1 MEDEKLIDLYW
12 QRDENAIKLTAE
24 KYRNY
29 CSTIAKNILGN
40 GEDTEECLNDT
51 WLSAWNAIPPHRP
64 DKLSLFL
71 GKITR
76 ELAINRYKA
85 NIAQKRGG
93 GEMELA
99 LDELS
104 SFISSKNT
112 VEENIEAETL
122 AKAINAFLRK
132 QPEKQA
138 NMFIL
143 RYFHFYPISQIA
155 EKYSASESKIKS
167 VLFRMRKKLY
177 SYLES
182 EDLI

>member
-1 MEDEKLIDLYW
+1 
-12 QRDENAIKLTAE
+12 
-24 KYRNY
+24 
-29 CSTIAKNILGN
+29 
-40 GEDTEECLNDT
+40 
-51 WLSAWNAIPPHRP
+51 
-64 DKLSLFL
+64 
-71 GKITR
+71 
-76 ELAINRYKA
+76 
-85 NIAQKRGG
+85 
-93 GEMELA
+93 MELA

-104 SFISSKNT
+104 AFISSKNT
-112 VEENIEAETL
+112 VEENIEAEAV

-155 EKYSASESKIKS
+155 AKYSVSESKVKS

-182 EDLI
+182 EDLL

>member
-1 MEDEKLIDLYW
+1 MEDEKIIDLYW

-29 CSTIAKNILGN
+29 CGAIARNILGN
-40 GEDTEECLNDT
+40 GEDAEECVNDT
-51 WLSAWNAIPPHRP
+51 WLRTWNAIPPHKP
-64 DKLSLFL
+64 EKLSLFL

-85 NIAQKRGG
+85 NSAQKRGG

-104 SFISSKNT
+104 AFISSKNT
-112 VEENIEAETL
+112 VEENIEAEAV

-155 EKYSASESKIKS
+155 AKYSASESKVKS

-182 EDLI
+182 EDLL